1 MNIPKGFTPTTVDM
15 YGQWD
20 TIWSAFTGAFG
31 TDITRLMSVI
41 GTIVVIV
48 AIAGLIWEKRRQGFG
63 GQGMGGGQG
72 MNKLWGA
79 LVAGTLLLAPEV
91 ILPFA
96 LKIAD
101 AIINFVLGFFD

>member
-1 MNIPKGFTPTTVDM
+1 M
-15 YGQWD
+15 
-20 TIWSAFTGAFG
+20 
-31 TDITRLMSVI
+31 
-41 GTIVVIV
+41 

>member
-15 YGQWD
+15 NGQWA